1 MAKKLALLFPGQ
13 GSQYVGMGRDLYQE
27 WPQAR
32 AIFSQADEALGFC
45 LSDLIFQGPE
55 EALGDTINTQPA
67 ILATSIACW
76 EALSARG
83 SFEPAY
89 VAGHSLGEYTA
100 LVVAGAL
107 PFEETL
113 HLVRERGRLMK
124 EAGKENPGGMAA
136 ILGLK
141 ERVVEEICHQVDSQ
155 NPGTLT
161 VANYNCPSQV
171 VISGLKEALKV
182 AMKMAQERGARR
194 VVPLAVNIAAHSP
207 LMASAATLFAQVVA
221 RLPFRRAEIPVVANF
236 TAQPIASP
244 EEIKNELVQQLASP
258 VRWTESIRYMIKE
271 GVSTFIEVGPGNV
284 LSGLVKRI
292 DKGAQVVNV
301 GHLEELRGFRL

>member
-1 MAKKLALLFPGQ
+1 MGKKLALLFPGQ

-32 AIFSQADEALGFC
+32 AIFSQADEALGFR

-161 VANYNCPSQV
+161 VANYNCPSQI
-171 VISGLKEALKV
+171 VISGLKEALQA

-258 VRWTESIRYMIKE
+258 IRWTESIQYMIKE

>member
-1 MAKKLALLFPGQ
+1 
-13 GSQYVGMGRDLYQE
+13 
-27 WPQAR
+27 
-32 AIFSQADEALGFC
+32 
-45 LSDLIFQGPE
+45 
-55 EALGDTINTQPA
+55 
-67 ILATSIACW
+67 
-76 EALSARG
+76 
-83 SFEPAY
+83 
-89 VAGHSLGEYTA
+89 
-100 LVVAGAL
+100 
-107 PFEETL
+107 
-113 HLVRERGRLMK
+113 MK

-194 VVPLAVNIAAHSP
+194 VVPLGVNIAAHSP

-236 TAQPIASP
+236 TAQPVTSP

-258 VRWTESIRYMIKE
+258 IRWTESIQYMIKE

>member
-1 MAKKLALLFPGQ
+1 MAKRFALLFPGQ
-13 GSQYVGMGRDLYQE
+13 GSQYVGMGRDLYQG
-27 WPQAR
+27 WPQAQ
-32 AIFSQADEALGFC
+32 AIFSQADEALGFR

-55 EALGDTINTQPA
+55 EALRDTINTQPA

-76 EALSARG
+76 EALSAQG

-107 PFEETL
+107 GFEEAL

-124 EAGKENPGGMAA
+124 EAARERPGGMAA
-136 ILGLK
+136 ILGLE
-141 ERVVEEICHQVDSQ
+141 ERVVEEICDQVDSR
-155 NPGTLT
+155 NPGTLA
-161 VANYNCPSQV
+161 VANYNCPGQV
-171 VISGLKEALKV
+171 VISGLKETLKA
-182 AMKMAQERGARR
+182 AMKLAQERGARR
-194 VVPLAVNIAAHSP
+194 VVPLAVSIAAHSP

-221 RLPFRRAEIPVVANF
+221 RLPFRRAEIPVVANL
-236 TAQPIASP
+236 TAQPITSP
-244 EEIKNELVQQLASP
+244 EEIKDELVQQLAFP
-258 VRWTESIRYMIKE
+258 VRWTESIQYMIKE

-292 DKGAQVVNV
+292 DKRAQVVNV